1 MPLESE
7 VHAHVPAEKA
17 DLFTSNDSCST
28 ELEYLEFLYA
38 LVRVTK
44 PLEVLETG
52 TYAGFGTRNIVAA
65 LHENARGHLWTVDEH
80 DRGVTTEHNDRVTFV
95 QGDSLGC
102 IRAMTD
108 RRFDLMFFD
117 SDLPLRVAEMMACV
131 ETGIVNEGATFVFH
145 DTSRLRTLTDG
156 KPDPDAATFWRN
168 FEDVRYMLG
177 DVLELPLSRGMV
189 VARLA
194 VRSP

>member
-17 DLFTSNDSCST
+17 ELFTANDACST

-65 LHENARGHLWTVDEH
+65 LHENARGHLWTIDEH

-95 QGDSLGC
+95 QGNSLGC

-108 RRFDLMFFD
+108 RRFDLLFFD
-117 SDLPLRVAEMMACV
+117 SDLPMRVAEFV
-131 ETGIVNEGATFVFH
+131 ECKWAGIASPGATIVFH

-156 KPDPDAATFWRN
+156 TPDPDAATFWRN
-168 FEDVRYMLG
+168 FENVRHMFS
-177 DVLELPLSRGMV
+177 DALELPLSRGMV